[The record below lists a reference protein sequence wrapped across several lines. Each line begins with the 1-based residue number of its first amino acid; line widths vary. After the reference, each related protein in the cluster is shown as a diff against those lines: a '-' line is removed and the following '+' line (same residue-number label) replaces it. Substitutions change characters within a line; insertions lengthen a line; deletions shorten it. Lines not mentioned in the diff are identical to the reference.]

1 MADAISNAFD
11 KVKNAGCDDVW
22 CPTETQIG
30 TKWFPW
36 TVGNVDWAGSFGS
49 EKSVENAQTLFIL
62 FAIQVAIS
70 LLPTVV
76 GCLHRCCG
84 DSDTANKKQ
93 NVAGGGST
101 ATTFLIGIFGICAIK
116 FDCKELLIASTITA
130 LISLVLIVL
139 YLLVMLCGMCA
150 LCREEDSCCGRF
162 STLILFVIGV
172 VWVLASSLINI
183 LIVYYSWPFCFNQSI
198 EKTIDEVQN

>member
-1 MADAISNAFD
+1 VKMADLLD
-11 KVKNAGCDDVW
+11 KVKNAGCDEIW

-30 TKWFPW
+30 TEWFPW
-36 TVGNVDWAGSFGS
+36 TTGGLDWGSAIGS
-49 EKSVENAQTLFIL
+49 DKNAQNAQTLFIL
-62 FAIQVAIS
+62 FVIQVAIS

-84 DSDTANKKQ
+84 DSETANKKQ

-101 ATTFLIGIFGICAIK
+101 ATTFLIGVFGICAIK

-150 LCREEDSCCGRF
+150 LCREEDSCCGRL

-183 LIVYYSWPFCFNQSI
+183 LIVYYSWPFCFNKSLEDTI
-198 EKTIDEVQN
+198 EQAQN

>member
-1 MADAISNAFD
+1 MDDLVNDF
-11 KVKNAGCDDVW
+11 KNAGCDQIW

-30 TKWFPW
+30 QKWVPF
-36 TVGNVDWAGSFGS
+36 TTGGVDWGSVVGS
-49 EKSVENAQTLFIL
+49 DKNAQNVQSLFIL
-62 FAIQVAIS
+62 FVVQVAIS
-70 LLPTVV
+70 MLPTVI
-76 GCLHRCCG
+76 GCLSRCCG

-101 ATTFLIGIFGICAIK
+101 ATTFLIGVLGICAIK

-139 YLLVMLCGMCA
+139 YLLVMLCGMCS
-150 LCREEDSCCGRF
+150 LCREEDSCCGRL
-162 STLILFVIGV
+162 STLILFIIGV

-183 LIVYYSWPFCFNQSI
+183 MIVYQAWPFCFNQSLDD
-198 EKTIDEVQN
+198 TIKEVQNN